1 MAYDF
6 LNFEQEIKKAVEW
19 FTHEIMSLRTGR
31 ANPALVEDLEI
42 ESYGSKM
49 PLKHMAAISVEDA
62 RTLSIKP
69 WDKSNIQPIESAVRS
84 SNLGIQP
91 IVDKDIV
98 RIILPE
104 LTAERRTTL
113 KKMLKE
119 KLEQAKVS
127 ARRARDD
134 AWNDIQEKER
144 EGGISEDDKF
154 RLKDA
159 LQNKIDEAY
168 KKLEEIS
175 AKKEIEI
182 G

>member
-19 FTHEIMSLRTGR
+19 FVHEIVSLRTGR

-49 PLKHMAAISVEDA
+49 PLKHVAAISVEDA

-69 WDKSNIQPIESAVRS
+69 WDKSNIQSIESAVRS

-104 LTAERRTTL
+104 LTEERRTTL

-134 AWNDIQEKER
+134 SWNDIQAKER
-144 EGGISEDDKF
+144 EGVISEDDKF

-168 KKLEEIS
+168 KKLEEIA

>member
-19 FTHEIMSLRTGR
+19 FVHEIVSLRTGR
-31 ANPALVEDLEI
+31 ANPALVEDIEI

-49 PLKHMAAISVEDA
+49 PLKHVAAISVEDA

-91 IVDKDIV
+91 IVDKDII

-104 LTAERRTTL
+104 LTEERRISL

-134 AWNDIQEKER
+134 SWNDIQAKER
-144 EGGISEDDKF
+144 EGAISEDDKF

-175 AKKEIEI
+175 AKKEVEI